1 MPEEKKILQIDLE
14 NIIRSKNPKL
24 LNILPGFVL
33 SYIKRILH
41 QDDVNSFLSRHHH
54 EHGLDFNRAIVNEFE
69 VRVTSEGL
77 QNIPK
82 TGGCVIASNHPL
94 GGLDALP
101 LMNEI
106 SKVRSD
112 MKFLV
117 NDILMTVEN
126 LGELFVPINKH
137 GKNAAEN
144 IQRISE
150 AYSSEQCT
158 LIFPAGLVSRKQN
171 GVIKDL
177 DWHKSFITQAVKHQ
191 RNIIPVYIDGQNSDF
206 FYNFALWR
214 KRLGIKANIEM
225 FYLVNEMY
233 KQKNKSINIIFG
245 EAIPYTTFT
254 KEHSDRHWAREVKEH
269 IYGLKEGRKHL
280 STISV

>member
-1 MPEEKKILQIDLE
+1 MSGEKKIPQIDLE

-24 LNILPGFVL
+24 LKVLPGFVL
-33 SYIKRILH
+33 RYIKKIIH
-41 QDDVNSFLSRHHH
+41 QNDINEFLRLHHH
-54 EHGLDFNRAIVNEFE
+54 EYGLDFARAVINKFGVK
-69 VRVTSEGL
+69 VTSTGL

-82 TGGCVIASNHPL
+82 TGGIVIASNHPL

-101 LMNEI
+101 LMDEL

-117 NDILMTVEN
+117 NDVLMNLEN
-126 LGELFVPINKH
+126 LGPLFVPVNKH
-137 GKNAAEN
+137 GRNALEN
-144 IQRISE
+144 TQRITQTYGSDN
-150 AYSSEQCT
+150 CT
-158 LIFPAGLVSRKQN
+158 LIFPAGLVSRKQK
-171 GVIKDL
+171 GEIKDL

-191 RNIIPVYIDGQNSDF
+191 RNVIPVFIDAHNSAF
-206 FYNFALWR
+206 FYNLALWR

-245 EAIPYTTFT
+245 EAIPYTMFT
-254 KEHSDRHWAREVKEH
+254 KEHSDRHWARWVKERV
-269 IYGLKEGRKHL
+269 YELKGTME
-280 STISV
+280 

>member
-1 MPEEKKILQIDLE
+1 MSEEKKIPRIDLE
-14 NIIRSKNPKL
+14 NIIGSKNPKL
-24 LNILPGFVL
+24 LKVLPGFML
-33 SYIKRILH
+33 SYMKKIIH
-41 QDDVNSFLSRHHH
+41 QDDVNNFLRLHHH
-54 EHGLDFNRAIVNEFE
+54 QYGLDFITAVINEFQ
-69 VRVTSEGL
+69 VKVTSEGR
-77 QNIPK
+77 QHIPK

-117 NDILMTVEN
+117 NDILMLLEN
-126 LGELFVPINKH
+126 LGPLFVPVNKH
-137 GKNAAEN
+137 GKNAGEN
-144 IQRISE
+144 IQRIAE

-171 GVIKDL
+171 GIIKDL

-191 RNIIPVYIDGQNSDF
+191 RNIIPVYIDGHNSDF

-245 EAIPYTTFT
+245 EAIPYTAFT
-254 KEHSDRHWAREVKEH
+254 KEHSDRHWAREVKAH
-269 IYGLKEGRKHL
+269 VYGLKEGKKHL
-280 STISV
+280 STLSV